1 MRASGVEAVLNV
13 LETAGF
19 ERLPKPLVVAG
30 TSFDFDAAARGTEV
44 SHDLVVVAASEMAP
58 PRLVRLLSGLARTLD
73 RVASRRPVTLVLLG
87 DAVSPSITA
96 DLERHARVLR
106 IESDDPE
113 PDEVRTAVAV
123 LMPLTLPTG
132 GHRGRDPLVE
142 VTEVLGAALTDEHEL
157 LLDAGRVGPD
167 EVRSTLQEFVE
178 AAFTDQAGGGD
189 GS

>member
-1 MRASGVEAVLNV
+1 MASGVEVVLNV

-58 PRLVRLLSGLARTLD
+58 RRLVRLLSGLARTLD

-87 DAVSPSITA
+87 DALSPSTTS

-113 PDEVRTAVAV
+113 PDEVRRAVAV
-123 LMPLTLPTG
+123 LMPLALPTAG
-132 GHRGRDPLVE
+132 GRGRDPLGE
-142 VTEVLGAALTDEHEL
+142 ATEVLGTALTVEHEL
-157 LLDAGRVGPD
+157 LLDAARVGPD
-167 EVRSTLQEFVE
+167 EVRSTLRGFVE
-178 AAFTDQAGGGD
+178 GAFSDQAGGGE
-189 GS
+189 GP